1 VSAIHASTSPLS
13 RRRSARTGLEESG
26 GTSIRPEP
34 FGKLRTGYA
43 QRSRRADMPGSLS
56 IAKRIPI
63 YGRSRVFLPAE
74 RAERLA
80 GALRQRQRSL
90 RQVLMKTK
98 AAVLPDLH
106 GQFLFALPRCQKR
119 PPAVFLAGAA
129 RFTATA
135 TEHPQMALGK
145 EGKRHLRVV
154 S

>member
-1 VSAIHASTSPLS
+1 MLRLRRSRGDAQHERALKSQEGLPFALSPSASSGQATRSEVEGQMRLVLSPLQKGFLYT
-13 RRRSARTGLEESG
+13 AAVA
-26 GTSIRPEP
+26 
-34 FGKLRTGYA
+34 F
-43 QRSRRADMPGSLS
+43 
-56 IAKRIPI
+56 
-63 YGRSRVFLPAE
+63 FLPAE

-90 RQVLMKTK
+90 RQVLMKTE

-106 GQFLFALPRCQKR
+106 GQLLFTLSRCQKR

-154 S
+154 G